1 MRTMVKSFQMSTTH
15 EGLREFMVAIPSVSV
30 AALAAFGALAREY
43 GVPVATGVR
52 WEVIGIEPN
61 CRWYERMVF

>member
-1 MRTMVKSFQMSTTH
+1 
-15 EGLREFMVAIPSVSV
+15 MVAIPSVSV